1 MLELREEL
9 IEEVFLDSEVTFWTV
24 WSDMSGEADEFI
36 EELVLIS
43 VLTYEAVEAVPSLKD
58 D

>member
-24 WSDMSGEADEFI
+24 RSVMSGEADEFI

>member
-1 MLELREEL
+1 
-9 IEEVFLDSEVTFWTV
+9 
-24 WSDMSGEADEFI
+24 MSGEADEFI